1 GGPQAAQE
9 VVGAGGDRRVV
20 LGQHLGALG
29 PDRRH
34 LLGPVAEA
42 GVLRVGIHAEAAG
55 PVPRLPDLRLVE
67 QLGHVVVLHPGEV
80 PDDPADRVA
89 ARLGRRRQLL
99 DGEAVDGLVDVLGDA
114 AVQLEQQVVDLHGAS
129 RRSAVLAPGSLPP
142 RKLEGAVHSASGPGA
157 GRPAILAGPCASAST
172 SPSTG
177 GSRAPTRSPGRP
189 GTPRSSAST
198 TSGSATTSSTPP
210 TRDTRRR
217 TSTTRCSP

>member
-1 GGPQAAQE
+1 
-9 VVGAGGDRRVV
+9 
-20 LGQHLGALG
+20 GQHLGALG

-129 RRSAVLAPGSLPP
+129 RRSPVPAPGSLPP
-142 RKLEGAVHSASGPGA
+142 RRLEGAVHSASGPGA
-157 GRPAILAGPCASAST
+157 GRPAILAAPGAPAST
-172 SPSTG
+172 APRTG
-177 GSRAPTRSPGRP
+177 GPRAPPRPPARP
-189 GTPRSSAST
+189 GTPASAPSPPAA
-198 TSGSATTSSTPP
+198 SAAPSPTPP

-217 TSTTRCSP
+217 ASTTRCSP